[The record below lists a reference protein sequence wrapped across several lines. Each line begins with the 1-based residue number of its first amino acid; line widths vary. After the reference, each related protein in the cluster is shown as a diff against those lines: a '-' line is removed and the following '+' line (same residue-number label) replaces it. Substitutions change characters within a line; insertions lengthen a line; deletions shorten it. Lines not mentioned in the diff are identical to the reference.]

1 MGEGRACRYEPEGA
15 RKLEERENRGGG
27 GGGGVNICARPRR
40 KATSSAVVAS
50 AARAAGAF
58 AVSIP
63 SIGLPNAKLNSP
75 TKWAVMHDIVPK
87 RL

>member
-1 MGEGRACRYEPEGA
+1 MGEGLACRDEPEGT
-15 RKLEERENRGGG
+15 KVLEQRENRGGG
-27 GGGGVNICARPRR
+27 GDVCSRPRR
-40 KATSSAVVAS
+40 KATSSAVFAS

-63 SIGLPNAKLNSP
+63 SFGLSNAKTASP
-75 TKWAVMHDIVPK
+75 TKWAVMNHILPK

>member
-1 MGEGRACRYEPEGA
+1 MGEGRSCRDEPEVA
-15 RKLEERENRGGG
+15 RALEERENRGG
-27 GGGGVNICARPRR
+27 VNICASPRR

-63 SIGLPNAKLNSP
+63 SIGLSNAKRISP